1 MFHQLLG
8 QAFLILMLAVCGWAI
23 WRGGVA
29 ERLAGAA
36 MVLAW
41 IGTSFVLDRRFNQ
54 PQWATL
60 VVDLLLLA
68 VLLAVS
74 LRYRR
79 KWAFAAAAFHLL
91 GIATHLAM
99 VIDPKIQATP
109 YIVALGI
116 WSCATVASLAV
127 GMGMLEHSRRVMA
140 RERASIS

>member
-8 QAFLILMLAVCGWAI
+8 QVFLVLMLAVCGWAI
-23 WRGGVA
+23 WRGGKP
-29 ERLAGAA
+29 ERIAGAA

-60 VVDLLLLA
+60 VVDLALLV
-68 VLLAVS
+68 VLVS
-74 LRYRR
+74 LSLTFRR

-99 VIDPKIQATP
+99 AIDPKIQATP
-109 YIVALGI
+109 YIVALGV

-127 GMGMLEHSRRVMA
+127 GMAMLEHARRP
-140 RERASIS
+140 